1 MCAFHHQRQTG
12 SLFDRKR
19 GLGQGVRF
27 TANKVV
33 CASKLKTQKFRSF
46 NIEGLGKFR
55 EVVLTRGVPIN
66 AIRVRFEEGWSY
78 FLVWKRL

>member
-1 MCAFHHQRQTG
+1 MCLSLTTHDKLVFSLRGRGDRTG
-12 SLFDRKR
+12 C
-19 GLGQGVRF
+19 VRF

-66 AIRVRFEEGWSY
+66 AIRVRFEEGW
-78 FLVWKRL
+78 R